1 LGKTKSPT
9 LLEKAYYKLGWSFF
23 QQSDYERAAEQFRKQ
38 AQEFPQGT
46 LAVDASFMQAECYF
60 KRDKFAEALPMYEVA
75 KKSLEAAG
83 DKTLAS
89 DQVKTLIYLHGGQCQ
104 RELKQW
110 TECEKWLR
118 TVVDRYPNS
127 PYLATVIYE
136 LAFCSQQQNKL
147 EDALKLYSEVASKY
161 RNETAARARFM
172 MGEVY
177 FSQRDFAKAIAEF
190 QRVMYGF
197 GAEKAPED
205 IKNWQAKS
213 AFEAARCSE
222 VLIDNLKGEARDK
235 VVEATKEFYQFVVNR
250 HAAHALAAQAQKKL
264 GEISKLR

>member
-1 LGKTKSPT
+1 
-9 LLEKAYYKLGWSFF
+9 
-23 QQSDYERAAEQFRKQ
+23 
-38 AQEFPQGT
+38 
-46 LAVDASFMQAECYF
+46 M
-60 KRDKFAEALPMYEVA
+60 
-75 KKSLEAAG
+75 
-83 DKTLAS
+83 
-89 DQVKTLIYLHGGQCQ
+89 KTLIYLHGGQCH

-110 TECEKWLR
+110 AESEKWLR
-118 TVVDRYPNS
+118 EVVDRYPNT

-136 LAFCSQQQNKL
+136 MAFCAQQQNQL
-147 EDALKLYSEVASKY
+147 ENALKLYSEVANKY

-197 GAEKAPED
+197 GAEKAPDD

-222 VLIDNLKGEARDK
+222 VLIENLKGEERNNIVKRAR
-235 VVEATKEFYQFVVNR
+235 EFYQFIVDR
-250 HAAHALAAQAQKKL
+250 HAAHSLAGQAQARLSELDKL
-264 GEISKLR
+264 PKLR